1 MRALYRECLAYNKS
15 LKYKPVEGYYDGEY
29 KQGELLDLSVFPDE
43 VKNEGDDNWGE
54 PVSMEHDF
62 TIEEILDMPTE
73 GEVQMNL
80 LCTVCKVQRDLANNT
95 CVGQDELCK
104 VVSTPSGVQSKTGDY
119 NEPDY
124 IEADSESHGGEIPC
138 ELFCVT
144 EKDLNYIDIDDLY

>member
-1 MRALYRECLAYNKS
+1 
-15 LKYKPVEGYYDGEY
+15 
-29 KQGELLDLSVFPDE
+29 
-43 VKNEGDDNWGE
+43 
-54 PVSMEHDF
+54 MEHDF

-95 CVGQDELCK
+95 CVGQDGLCK

-124 IEADSESHGGEIPC
+124 IEADSESHGVEIPC
-138 ELFCVT
+138 ELFCVN